1 MKTKLFLKKKEKHI
15 IKLDLFQHLERKRK
29 MKQQNQKHP
38 KRSRWGCSL
47 SYYRLN
53 YYGLEFEFDSV
64 IKLRSF
70 KIKCNKELTKFKK
83 NNKIDLSEEFVIA
96 VAQSI
101 AKKLYKGK

>member
-1 MKTKLFLKKKEKHI
+1 MKTKLFRKKKGKHI
-15 IKLDLFQHLERKRK
+15 NKSDLRQLLERGRK
-29 MKQQNQKHP
+29 MNQQKQNQKI
-38 KRSRWGCSL
+38 SRWGCSL
-47 SYYRLN
+47 SFYRLK

-83 NNKIDLSEEFVIA
+83 KNKIDLSEEFEIA

>member
-1 MKTKLFLKKKEKHI
+1 MRTRLFRKQKGKHI
-15 IKLDLFQHLERKRK
+15 NKSDLLQLLERGRK
-29 MKQQNQKHP
+29 MNQQKQNQQ

-47 SYYRLN
+47 SFYRLK

-70 KIKCNKELTKFKK
+70 KIKCNKELTKLKK
-83 NNKIDLSEEFVIA
+83 KNKIDLSEEFEIA